1 MAGKLIIE
9 ILILW
14 IIYAGYMA
22 VLVHKRGPL
31 GGIFFYPKVM
41 QERVIEMGLM
51 TRQELRSRR
60 SFAYILLLALII
72 FVPGIMILRICL
84 ICIIPKILKQT
95 RRSLPSSIFMA
106 ADGCTEMQIFPK
118 DISAFWLHAD
128 MP

>member
-72 FVPGIMILRICL
+72 FVPGIMILRICFRAPVSL
-84 ICIIPKILKQT
+84 IVAMTITLMINRINRIVATTPQAMRT
-95 RRSLPSSIFMA
+95 PS
-106 ADGCTEMQIFPK
+106 E
-118 DISAFWLHAD
+118 
-128 MP
+128 

>member
-1 MAGKLIIE
+1 MIGKLIIE

-60 SFAYILLLALII
+60 AFAIPVSAVIGGLYW
-72 FVPGIMILRICL
+72 GIRVL
-84 ICIIPKILKQT
+84 
-95 RRSLPSSIFMA
+95 S
-106 ADGCTEMQIFPK
+106 
-118 DISAFWLHAD
+118 
-128 MP
+128 